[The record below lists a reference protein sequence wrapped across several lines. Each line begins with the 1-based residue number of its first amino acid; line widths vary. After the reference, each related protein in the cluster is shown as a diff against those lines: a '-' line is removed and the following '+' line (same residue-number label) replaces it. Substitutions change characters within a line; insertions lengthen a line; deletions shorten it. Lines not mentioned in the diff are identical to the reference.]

1 MSLKSGPEILKLLD
15 SLDKETKA
23 IIEYIATLAI
33 YSGQSYD
40 ELWNITYEEKKIFT
54 KIIREKISLDR
65 GLKPKDVLTQELV

>member
-1 MSLKSGPEILKLLD
+1 LSLKSGPEILKLLD

-23 IIEYIATLAI
+23 IIEDIATLAI

>member
-1 MSLKSGPEILKLLD
+1 MSIKSGPAILKLLD

-23 IIEYIATLAI
+23 IIEDIATLAI

-65 GLKPKDVLTQELV
+65 GIKPKEILTQELI